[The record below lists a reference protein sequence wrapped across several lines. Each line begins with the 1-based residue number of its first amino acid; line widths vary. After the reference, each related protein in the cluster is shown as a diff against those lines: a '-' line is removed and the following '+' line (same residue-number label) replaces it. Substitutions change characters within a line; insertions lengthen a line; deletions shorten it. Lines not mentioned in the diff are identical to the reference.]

1 MSKNGKVDLDLNEF
15 VGERMTARIGEYEFS
30 VSTDLRTALM
40 FRLMHCYTILGKGA
54 EADQDLSKDHA
65 DIAEAELWVL
75 LDEIMQQATPAP
87 QTPVR
92 ELFNNNQMFNFLGG
106 LVNKYMGMKGS
117 KASSTSRTSLAAA
130 SPSAT
135 SSEVEPSMSLPAE

>member
-1 MSKNGKVDLDLNEF
+1 VSKNGKVDLDLNEF

-30 VSTDLRTALM
+30 VSTDIRTALM

-54 EADQDLSKDHA
+54 EADQDLSKEHA

-75 LDEIMQQATPAP
+75 LEEIMQQATPPPSA
-87 QTPVR
+87 PVR

-106 LVNKYMGMKGS
+106 LVNKYMGTRGS
-117 KASSTSRTSLAAA
+117 KASSTSRTSSTAV
-130 SPSAT
+130 SRSAT
-135 SSEVEPSMSLPAE
+135 SSEVEAFTLPPAR